1 MTTTTPTATST
12 AGASASDRLASG
24 VGDLHVPEPSGDA
37 EAMLLKIGFALP
49 LVGVALMLVAWWN
62 SAGTKYVADQVP
74 MLISGGLVGM
84 GLILVGVGLFVRFSM
99 ARLFRFWLARLVA
112 EQQAQ
117 TDRLIAAL
125 EGVESAVRDAAGDT
139 PGAAPVPGEARR

>member
-1 MTTTTPTATST
+1 MTATTRTAASDGST
-12 AGASASDRLASG
+12 EGASAADRLASG
-24 VGDLHVPEPSGDA
+24 VDDLHVPEPSGDA
-37 EAMLLKIGFALP
+37 EAMLLKVGFALP
-49 LVGVALMLVAWWN
+49 VIGVVLILVAWWN

-74 MLISGGLVGM
+74 MLISGAILGV

-117 TDRLIAAL
+117 TDRLVQVL
-125 EGVESAVRDAAGDT
+125 ESVEAAVRDTTTDT
-139 PGAAPVPGEARR
+139 R